1 MEGHVASLEDKL
13 AGWTGPSSPTEQ
25 DKQDRT
31 ERMIK
36 EAIRDHSA
44 FDDCTLT
51 VYAKGSYANN
61 TNVRADSDVDIA
73 VQCSDVIYW
82 DEAEPG
88 AKSPKGEPYSG
99 PWTHSKLRA
108 ELEIAL
114 ANKFPG
120 QVDPSGSTA
129 IQVNSSSARVDGDV
143 LPCFDYRYYFVNG
156 SYREGTKAFKTNGA
170 TITNYPAQQLDNGRS
185 KNTRTSLRFKKA
197 VRAMK
202 RVENLLVAESAIDEL
217 PSYFIECLVYNIPD
231 HILTRPSWVEVVRG
245 TLVHIYEE
253 LAGSEPVDED
263 QRWLEVNECKYLF
276 YPSQKWTRK
285 EGRDFA
291 EAAWGY
297 LGYPNP

>member
-1 MEGHVASLEDKL
+1 MASLEDKL

-25 DKQDRT
+25 DKQART

-36 EAIRDHSA
+36 EAIRDHPA
-44 FDDCTLT
+44 FDDCPLT

-73 VQCSDVIYW
+73 VQCSDVLYW

-88 AKSPKGEPYSG
+88 SKLTKGGPYSG
-99 PWTHSKLRA
+99 PWTPSKLRA
-108 ELEIAL
+108 ELEVAL
-114 ANKFPG
+114 TNKFPG
-120 QVDPSGSTA
+120 QVDTSGSTA

-143 LPCFDYRYYFVNG
+143 LPCFDYRYYFANG
-156 SYREGTKAFKTNGA
+156 GYREGSRAFKTDGA
-170 TITNYPAQQLDNGRS
+170 AITNYPEQHLDMGRT

-197 VRAMK
+197 VRVMK
-202 RVENLLVAESAIDEL
+202 RVENVMVEDSAIDQL
-217 PSYFIECLVYNIPD
+217 PSYFIECLVYNVPD
-231 HILTRPSWVEVVRG
+231 HILTRPRWAEVVRG
-245 TLVHIYEE
+245 TLVHIYEG
-253 LAGSEPVDED
+253 LAGTEPEAED
-263 QRWLEVNECKYLF
+263 QRWREVNECKYLF
-276 YPSQKWTRK
+276 HSLQKWTRK